1 MTARRVALG
10 LVVAVAA
17 LPAGAAAQVRTQVRA
32 SGVFEAYSFD
42 PGLAFKRVSELS
54 IPIGVGLSFGRFAD
68 VMISSGYVSLSLTS
82 ANSAQLANQSVSGML
97 DTEIR
102 LGINLIPGKLI
113 LVTNGAIPTGVKPA
127 AAEELSVLG
136 AMSSDVIG
144 FAVPSLGTGGKV
156 GGGVIGAVPL
166 GRFALGIG
174 ATYSYPFEYQPIGGN
189 TSRLQPGSE
198 IRGRLGI
205 EGPLARKT
213 FLRAAGV
220 VGMRSKDTFGGQ
232 TQNGVGARYI
242 GYLALMQGLG
252 TMQLTVYAFDVYR
265 GAPSIE
271 PTALGAAVLP
281 KGNLLVGGLRHTI
294 PVGRSFT
301 VAPRLEYRLS
311 EAAPDTASAAR
322 KAGSSLRLGLDLRKA
337 LVPGM
342 SAVLYGSGLF
352 GNVRQ
357 SGFDIP
363 LSGWRAGLVVEV
375 VR

>member
-1 MTARRVALG
+1 MKARRVV
-10 LVVAVAA
+10 LVLVAAAAA
-17 LPAGAAAQVRTQVRA
+17 LPAHAAAQLRTQYRT
-32 SGVFEAYSFD
+32 SGVFETYGFD
-42 PGLAFKRVSELS
+42 PGLAFTRVAELS
-54 IPIGVGLSFGRFAD
+54 IPVGVGLSFGRFAD
-68 VMISSGYVSLSLTS
+68 VMLSSGYVSLSLTG

-127 AAEELSVLG
+127 GTEELSVLG

-156 GGGVIGAVPL
+156 GGGLVGALPL
-166 GRFALGIG
+166 GRFALGVG
-174 ATYSYPFEYQPIGGN
+174 ATYSYPFAYQPIGGN
-189 TSRLQPGSE
+189 TSRLEPGSE
-198 IRGRLGI
+198 FRGRLGI

-232 TQNGVGARYI
+232 IQNGVGARYI
-242 GYLALMQGLG
+242 GYLSVMQGFG
-252 TMQLTVYAFDVYR
+252 AMQLTVYAFDVYR

-271 PTALGAAVLP
+271 PTAVGAAVLP
-281 KGNLLVGGLRHTI
+281 KGNLLVGGLRHTV
-294 PVGRSFT
+294 PVGRSFSFT
-301 VAPRLEYRLS
+301 PRVEYRLS

-322 KAGSSLRLGLDLRKA
+322 KAGSSFRVGLDLRKA
-337 LVPGM
+337 LIPGM

-363 LSGWRAGLVVEV
+363 LSGWRAGLVVEI